1 MFKNYLFSCVLITCL
16 SLVGCGGG
24 TPDTTKKAESSQE
37 EPKESE
43 TVEVE
48 KEPEVKL
55 EFNEEKAK
63 QVLTGYFT
71 KFSERNFAA
80 LQDYYT
86 PEVKQFITLRN
97 IKAADVSKNA
107 KNFFRGKT
115 NVYYTPD
122 FSRIDNE
129 IKDERFVIN
138 LPLEMVWSENT
149 TNTDYEEGQNYKSR
163 SASVILELTM
173 TPNYK
178 IESYR
183 EKTIIRPKYE
193 LLEDLTA
200 INASDETVQITLKK
214 GAIVTDN
221 YEKRFGNMEG
231 SQIKVLYNGKSYW
244 IPEYKEGFGRGG
256 VRLIER
262 VE

>member
-1 MFKNYLFSCVLITCL
+1 MLKNYVFAWVFLG
-16 SLVGCGGG
+16 SLALVACGGG
-24 TPDTTKKAESSQE
+24 ASEVAKKEES
-37 EPKESE
+37 PKEENPKLE
-43 TVEVE
+43 TTEPE
-48 KEPEVKL
+48 KEPETRL

-71 KFSERNFAA
+71 KFSERNFLA

-97 IKAADVSKNA
+97 IKASEVSKNA
-107 KNFFRGKT
+107 KSFFRGKT

-122 FSRIDNE
+122 FSRIDNQ
-129 IKDERFVIN
+129 IKDGQFVIN
-138 LPLEMVWSENT
+138 LPLEMVWSENAS
-149 TNTDYEEGQNYKSR
+149 NTDYEEGQNYKSR
-163 SASVILELTM
+163 SASVILELIM

-200 INASDETVQITLKK
+200 LNASDETVQITLKK